1 MCAGLQA
8 WIWQKA
14 KKSMAETRFSEII
27 HETNGAEQYY
37 QSMENLKLS

>member
-14 KKSMAETRFSEII
+14 KKSMAGTRFSEII
-27 HETNGAEQYY
+27 HETIGAEQYC
-37 QSMENLKLS
+37 QSIEHIKLM